1 MSEIILLPKIL
12 QTPLAFFIPALLSE
26 VKSVRWDI
34 CDNVYVCMVCVCVC
48 VHMHAY
54 TFVEHVPMLDKENS
68 LSQCHRLPNTT
79 TTKP

>member
-1 MSEIILLPKIL
+1 MSEIMLLPKIL

-48 VHMHAY
+48 ARAHIHI
-54 TFVEHVPMLDKENS
+54 
-68 LSQCHRLPNTT
+68 R
-79 TTKP
+79 